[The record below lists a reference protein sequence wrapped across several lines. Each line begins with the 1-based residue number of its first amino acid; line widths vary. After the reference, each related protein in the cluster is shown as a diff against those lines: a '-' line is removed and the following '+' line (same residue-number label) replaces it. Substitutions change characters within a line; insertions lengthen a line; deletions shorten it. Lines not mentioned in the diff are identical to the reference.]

1 MILNKIKSNRKGRG
15 FTIVEL
21 LVVIVVIG
29 ILAAITIVAYTGFT
43 NRAKASQSSA
53 NANSALQVVS
63 AYTADSSAAGIDG
76 GGGVYA
82 TTANIMTALGSY
94 TGSKLPSDV
103 TLVNPTT
110 LQPHPLVSDMT
121 NNIATIYYSANGT
134 QTGACISYWDTAK
147 AGGAGVTTLLLGAAI
162 SYATTGVCT

>member
-43 NRAKASQSSA
+43 TRAKASTTQS
-53 NANSALQVVS
+53 NANSAIQVIN
-63 AYTADSSAAGIDG
+63 AYTADSAANNG
-76 GGGVYA
+76 GAGTFA
-82 TTANIMTALGSY
+82 TTASITTSLSAYAS
-94 TGSKLPSDV
+94 TKLPSNV
-103 TLVNPTT
+103 TLTNPTVG
-110 LQPHPLVSDMT
+110 QPHPITTDVDG
-121 NNIATIYYSANGT
+121 NGIGIIYYSANAAA
-134 QTGACISYWDTAK
+134 TGACVSFWNNGLATP
-147 AGGAGVTTLLLGAAI
+147 GVTTLLMGAAT